1 MSVIVVNLLIGL
13 AVDDIK
19 AVQDQAI
26 LKRLAMQVELVL
38 DVERLLPNFLLRRL
52 TKQKEVIRHKQKR
65 WWNIFTDVVDRSSII
80 RDAHQLTTNETQR
93 NSNHQLFEVLD
104 TLSENVKN
112 MKLEIKKL
120 SDETKEN
127 RRLLGAIADRN
138 SIYMDDED
146 SESVL

>member
-1 MSVIVVNLLIGL
+1 MWHVR
-13 AVDDIK
+13 K
-19 AVQDQAI
+19 
-26 LKRLAMQVELVL
+26 
-38 DVERLLPNFLLRRL
+38 
-52 TKQKEVIRHKQKR
+52 
-65 WWNIFTDVVDRSSII
+65 
-80 RDAHQLTTNETQR
+80 LTTYETQR

-127 RRLLGAIADRN
+127 QRLLGTIADQN
-138 SIYMDDED
+138 SIYMHDDD

>member
-1 MSVIVVNLLIGL
+1 MRKIRKFSIREKHVM
-13 AVDDIK
+13 K
-19 AVQDQAI
+19 S
-26 LKRLAMQVELVL
+26 LK
-38 DVERLLPNFLLRRL
+38 
-52 TKQKEVIRHKQKR
+52 
-65 WWNIFTDVVDRSSII
+65 
-80 RDAHQLTTNETQR
+80 ETQR

-127 RRLLGAIADRN
+127 RRLLGAIADQN
-138 SIYMDDED
+138 SIYMDDDD

>member
-1 MSVIVVNLLIGL
+1 MNS
-13 AVDDIK
+13 
-19 AVQDQAI
+19 
-26 LKRLAMQVELVL
+26 LK
-38 DVERLLPNFLLRRL
+38 
-52 TKQKEVIRHKQKR
+52 
-65 WWNIFTDVVDRSSII
+65 
-80 RDAHQLTTNETQR
+80 ETQR

>member
-1 MSVIVVNLLIGL
+1 MFRVLGIYNFVN
-13 AVDDIK
+13 
-19 AVQDQAI
+19 
-26 LKRLAMQVELVL
+26 
-38 DVERLLPNFLLRRL
+38 
-52 TKQKEVIRHKQKR
+52 RHKQKN

-80 RDAHQLTTNETQR
+80 RDAHQLTANETQR

-104 TLSENVKN
+104 ALSENVKN
-112 MKLEIKKL
+112 MKVEIKKL

-138 SIYMDDED
+138 SIYMDDDD

>member
-1 MSVIVVNLLIGL
+1 MNHKFLWEKIRKFSIREKHVMNS
-13 AVDDIK
+13 
-19 AVQDQAI
+19 
-26 LKRLAMQVELVL
+26 LK
-38 DVERLLPNFLLRRL
+38 
-52 TKQKEVIRHKQKR
+52 
-65 WWNIFTDVVDRSSII
+65 
-80 RDAHQLTTNETQR
+80 ETQR

-127 RRLLGAIADRN
+127 RRLLGAIADQN
-138 SIYMDDED
+138 SIYMDDDD

>member
-1 MSVIVVNLLIGL
+1 MH
-13 AVDDIK
+13 
-19 AVQDQAI
+19 
-26 LKRLAMQVELVL
+26 
-38 DVERLLPNFLLRRL
+38 NF
-52 TKQKEVIRHKQKR
+52 VIRHKQKR

-127 RRLLGAIADRN
+127 RRLLGAIADQN
-138 SIYMDDED
+138 SIYMDDND
-146 SESVL
+146 SESVLWLLFAFLKSKTQIFN